1 MPVPSNDTVLKM
13 NTEID
18 NAKYSIIYAYKMR
31 LCETE
36 YCGQRVSFL
45 RVKVCRYSV
54 MKIIL
59 VSINLI
65 CISSLTNRNL

>member
-45 RVKVCRYSV
+45 FVD
-54 MKIIL
+54 ME
-59 VSINLI
+59 
-65 CISSLTNRNL
+65 

>member
-18 NAKYSIIYAYKMR
+18 NAKYSIIYAYKIR

-36 YCGQRVSFL
+36 YRILWSEGFL
-45 RVKVCRYSV
+45 PPSKG
-54 MKIIL
+54 L
-59 VSINLI
+59 
-65 CISSLTNRNL
+65 